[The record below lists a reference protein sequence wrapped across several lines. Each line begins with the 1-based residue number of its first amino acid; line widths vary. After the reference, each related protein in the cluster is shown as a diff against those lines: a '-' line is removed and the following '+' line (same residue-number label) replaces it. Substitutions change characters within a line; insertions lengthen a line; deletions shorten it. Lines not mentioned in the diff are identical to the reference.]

1 MRWQSGRRSDNIED
15 RRGMRIGG
23 GAIGG
28 GAVLIGVVMALLGA
42 PEGAIRAVLQ
52 QGGSSSTTTQEVDP
66 AQQPLV
72 DFMSVVLADTED
84 TWNELFQARGQ
95 RYEAPTLVLYTD

>member
-28 GAVLIGVVMALLGA
+28 GAMLVAVVMALLGA
-42 PEGAIRAVLQ
+42 PEGAIRAMLE
-52 QGGSSSTTTQEVDP
+52 GGSSTTTSTQPVDP
-66 AQQPLV
+66 AQEPLV
-72 DFMSVVLADTED
+72 DFMKVVLADTED
-84 TWNELFQARGQ
+84 TWSELFRAQGRS
-95 RYEAPTLVLYTD
+95 YEAPTLVLF